1 VELGRYFDI
10 IKRWWWLML
19 VSVALAAGASYV
31 YSERQPRIYAS
42 RTTLMVGSGI
52 QNPNPNERELGL
64 SRTLAEIYAQLVLR
78 EPIMQ
83 AVVDKLGLDM
93 SSEQLASMVQT
104 NVIYGAQLLE
114 ITVLD
119 VNPQRAR
126 VLADAIANELILQS
140 PTGPRGEQERQAFI
154 QAQLDDLQAKIEKVD
169 GQIKELEDS
178 ILTMTSAVEIAEAQ
192 SRLRELEALKS
203 DYQSNYTQLLSYL
216 SGSSVN
222 RLAIVEPAAESSYPI
237 APNVKRNLMV
247 AAVAG
252 LALAISAIVLLEF
265 FDETLVWRHGE
276 NRPIFGVPVLG
287 GIGKLWGGANK
298 ILVRDELWSPEA
310 DALRNVRSQIFLAAA
325 GGRPS
330 TLMITSP
337 LPEEG
342 KSFVAAN
349 LAAITAAAGSRVVLV
364 DADLRKP
371 SLHEM
376 FDMPNVIGLSDV
388 LAASETDVEAML
400 ERGLKPTDIDNL
412 LLLPAGKPAA
422 DPAFLLSSPTLDR
435 LLERLRDK
443 ASLIIVDGGPLLV
456 HTDPIVLAMRLD
468 GVVLVVKNG
477 RTTRSSAKR
486 AIERLSTLGLTNLLG
501 IIYNGVSLHYGYYYA
516 YKRSLVSK
524 PVGSDAVSQKGAL
537 GWLGRFGLKSR
548 DRLDAADDE
557 TLLTLSDV
565 AEYLGVT
572 EEMAR
577 QWCESGRIPAIHA
590 GRRWRVRLQDLS
602 KFARAYGGEPLRSDL
617 GPSEASS

>member
-1 VELGRYFDI
+1 MELGRYFDI

-19 VSVALAAGASYV
+19 VSVALAASASYV

-78 EPIMQ
+78 KPIMQ
-83 AVVDKLGLDM
+83 AVIDKLGLGM
-93 SSEQLASMVQT
+93 SPEQLASMVQT

-114 ITVLD
+114 INVFD

-140 PTGPRGEQERQAFI
+140 PTGPRGEQERQGFI
-154 QAQLDDLQAKIEKVD
+154 QSQLEDLQAKIEKANL
-169 GQIKELEDS
+169 QINELEDS

-203 DYQSNYTQLLSYL
+203 DYQSSYTQLLSYL
-216 SGSSVN
+216 SDSSVN
-222 RLAIVEPAAESSYPI
+222 TLAIVEPASEPTYPV
-237 APNVKRNLMV
+237 APNVKRNLAV
-247 AAVAG
+247 AAAAG

-276 NRPIFGVPVLG
+276 NRPVFGVPVLG
-287 GIGKLWGGANK
+287 GIGKLAGRANK
-298 ILVRDELWSPEA
+298 ILARGKLWSPEA

-325 GGRPS
+325 GRRPS

-388 LAASETDVEAML
+388 LAALETEAEAML

-412 LLLPAGKPAA
+412 LLLPAGKPPA

-435 LLERLRDK
+435 LLEWVRGK
-443 ASLIIVDGGPLLV
+443 ASLVIFDGGPLLI
-456 HTDPIVLAMRLD
+456 HTDPIVLATRLD
-468 GVVLVVKNG
+468 SVVLVVKNG
-477 RTTRSSAKR
+477 RTTRSSAKK
-486 AIERLSTLGLTNLLG
+486 AIEQLSNIGLTNLLG
-501 IIYNGVSLHYGYYYA
+501 IVYNGVSLHYSYYYA
-516 YKRSLVSK
+516 YKRSHVSRT
-524 PVGSDAVSQKGAL
+524 VGSDVVSQKGAL
-537 GWLGRFGLKSR
+537 GWLGRFGLKPG
-548 DRLDAADDE
+548 DTLDAAGDE
-557 TLLTLSDV
+557 ALLTLSDV

-572 EEMAR
+572 EDMAR
-577 QWCESGRIPAIHA
+577 QWCEAGRIPAIHA
-590 GRRWRVRLQDLS
+590 GRQWRVRLQDLS
-602 KFARAYGGEPLRSDL
+602 KFAGAYGGESLRSEL
-617 GPSEASS
+617 GPSEVSS